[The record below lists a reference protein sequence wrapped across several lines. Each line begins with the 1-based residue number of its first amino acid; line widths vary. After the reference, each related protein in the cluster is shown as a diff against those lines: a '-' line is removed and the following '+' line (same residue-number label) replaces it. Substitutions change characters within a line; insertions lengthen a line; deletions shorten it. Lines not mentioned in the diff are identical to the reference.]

1 MLATNNS
8 SSTLPTSTEPH
19 RHESRL
25 SGWRKLIDKQYAD
38 IPICLC
44 SFVSGLCDS
53 ASFNASAVFVSMQ
66 TGNTLFL
73 AIGAAHLPP
82 NVPYMWLRAITS
94 IGCFMLGCFCF
105 SKLRHVQPLRKGTLA
120 FNFLT
125 QALFIIVAAALA
137 QSGVASPM
145 ADLYLAEKL
154 AGELVFDFKLL
165 IPIGLLAFQFGGQIV
180 TSRMLGYNEVPTNVL
195 TSLYC
200 DLFSDP
206 LLFSPLSSNP
216 KRNRR
221 IASAILFFLGGLSG
235 AWLAKSDAGMG
246 TALWIGGAVK
256 FVIAFAWLGWK
267 EGEINLEKQ

>member
-1 MLATNNS
+1 MQI
-8 SSTLPTSTEPH
+8 H
-19 RHESRL
+19 QSRL
-25 SGWRKLIDKQYAD
+25 SGWRKPIDKQYAD
-38 IPICLC
+38 IPLCLC

-53 ASFNASAVFVSMQ
+53 ASFNASSVFVSMQ

-73 AIGAAHLPP
+73 AIGAARLPP

-105 SKLRHVQPLRKGTLA
+105 SKLRHVEPLRKGTLA
-120 FNFLT
+120 FNFFT
-125 QALFIIVAAALA
+125 QGVFIFVAAALA
-137 QSGVASPM
+137 QSGVVSAM
-145 ADLYLAEKL
+145 ADLHVAERL
-154 AGELVFDFKLL
+154 AGELHFDFNLL
-165 IPIGLLAFQFGGQIV
+165 IPIALLAFQFGGQIV

-206 LLFSPLSSNP
+206 NLISPWSSNP

-221 IASAILFFLGGLSG
+221 VFSAVLFFLGGLSG

-246 TALWIGGAVK
+246 TALWIGGALK
-256 FVIAFAWLGWK
+256 LVIALAWLVWK
-267 EGEINLEKQ
+267 EKDVAFEKN